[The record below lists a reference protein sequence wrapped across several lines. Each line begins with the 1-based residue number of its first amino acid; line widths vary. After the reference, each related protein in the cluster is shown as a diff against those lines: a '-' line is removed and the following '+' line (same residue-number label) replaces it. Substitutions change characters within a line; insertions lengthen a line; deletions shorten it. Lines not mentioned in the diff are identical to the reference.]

1 MGMTG
6 ADPSGSAFFM
16 TDGSTM
22 SSIRNEIRAT
32 PIFSDHLPI
41 RVLEKQDGRYVLETE
56 FTDYHLNA
64 AGSVHGGMLS
74 AFLDC
79 GLAGGGAS
87 AVNNGEGRYGVTMT
101 MTVNFIRAAA
111 PGLMR
116 CVAEVTGGGKATK
129 FVEAKLFDDAEG
141 PIASASGAVR
151 VIELA

>member
-1 MGMTG
+1 MRLTE
-6 ADPSGSAFFM
+6 ADPTGSAFFM
-16 TDGSTM
+16 PDGSTM

-32 PIFSDHLPI
+32 PIFSDHMPI
-41 RVLEKQDGRYVLETE
+41 RVLEKQNGRYVLETE

-87 AVNNGEGRYGVTMT
+87 SVNNGEGRYGVTMT

-111 PGLMR
+111 PGFVK
-116 CVAEVTGGGKATK
+116 CIAEVTGGGKATK
-129 FVEAKLFDDAEG
+129 FVEARLYDDGEG
-141 PIASASGAVR
+141 PVASASGTVR